1 MRILA
6 AAVLAA
12 PLALAGCQGAT
23 VTSAFSDVA
32 ADITAGRG
40 GKPMPIAL
48 KTLLATK
55 GLRASA
61 PIMLRI
67 FKTENVLEVWKR
79 KGDGA
84 NDPYVL
90 VKSYEICKYSGG
102 LGPKFK
108 EGDRQAPEGFYEVGR
123 GLMNPHSKYHL
134 AINMGYPN
142 AYDRAHGRTGSFL
155 MIHGAC
161 SSAGCYSMTD
171 EYAAEIY
178 ALARDAFLGGQE
190 RIQIQAFPFR
200 MTPKNMAA
208 HRDHEHFAY
217 WRMLKQGY
225 DHFQLTRRPPRVSAC
240 GKTYVFNMRA
250 TAKTKLPGAMA
261 RRAAKA
267 ACPPMGMEATL
278 AAAYTKRLNAQS
290 AAFERFVAKDEG
302 RQPISLPPVTFEAAF
317 PKVKLLGKDGTPL
330 ATEPS
335 AAPPVAEPP
344 AAPTGLL

>member
-1 MRILA
+1 MRLLLA
-6 AAVLAA
+6 AALVA

-23 VTSAFSDVA
+23 VSSAFD
-32 ADITAGRG
+32 DITAGRG
-40 GKPMPIAL
+40 GKPMPVAL
-48 KTLLATK
+48 QTLLASK
-55 GLRASA
+55 GLRRSS

-79 KGDGA
+79 KGQSADG
-84 NDPYVL
+84 PYVL

-123 GLMNPHSKYHL
+123 RLMNPHSKYHL

-171 EYAAEIY
+171 PYAEEIY
-178 ALARDAFLGGQE
+178 ALARDAFLAGQK

-225 DHFQLTRRPPRVSAC
+225 DHFQLTRRPPRVNAC
-240 GKTYVFNMRA
+240 GKQYVFNMRPTGEA
-250 TAKTKLPGAMA
+250 ELPGPMA
-261 RRAAKA
+261 KRAAA
-267 ACPPMGMEATL
+267 PGCPPMGMEKGLAT
-278 AAAYTKRLNAQS
+278 AYMTRLNAHNRT
-290 AAFERFVAKDEG
+290 FERLVAKAEE
-302 RQPISLPPVTFEAAF
+302 REVRELPDVSFEQAF
-317 PKVKLLGKDGTPL
+317 PKVELIGEA
-330 ATEPS
+330 AT
-335 AAPPVAEPP
+335 PP
-344 AAPTGLL
+344 AADTPPAPAMPGDVPEVTIGDAT